1 MIKKY
6 QERTINI
13 SESGIIR
20 EQLAFVEQYREI
32 KKETKVKTDVII
44 GDVLEALKILPDEIV
59 DCVVTSPPYWK
70 QRDYGDEF
78 QIGQEETY
86 EEYIEKLS
94 FVFNELKRV
103 LKSTGTFFLNV
114 GYKYFEKEMLL
125 IPELLANNLQKNGWA
140 LINKIIWYKPNAMP
154 SSFEYRFSNVYEPIF
169 LFVKKES
176 KYNYYFSLDNLR
188 IPASNF
194 SNNKEPEDILGFEVK
209 NSLLKSKKSEGIVVK
224 VYKNKNGN
232 IISKVKWNDNSE
244 TFEIVQDFNKDS
256 QNIVELVCKD
266 CGGMIKNEF
275 QLNEHLNCQGFPVPI
290 LSEKIDYKNIEELSK
305 SIPLYKIDSFF
316 SDDKKSNYNGKFK
329 LNPKNRGASPG
340 ARKSL
345 FGEYLVLQRR
355 YKVYQPLIARYLRF
369 WRDKRKITIKEI
381 DEKFGYKDTA
391 SHWFRMDTG
400 SWGKGGSIPLP
411 DDWIKL
417 KELLDFD
424 DIYDRWVTETHLVL
438 QTVKPHP
445 KGKNPGDVWEIKLQ
459 PLTEAHF
466 ATFPEELVVKCI
478 EAGCPE
484 GGLVLDPF
492 AGSGTVGKVANELNR
507 NSILIELVEDYL
519 DIIKKRCKHINE
531 IIHIK

>member
-6 QERTINI
+6 KERTVELSKNMMIK
-13 SESGIIR
+13 
-20 EQLAFVEQYREI
+20 EQLLSLEAYKEI
-32 KKETKVKTDVII
+32 KKAETIKTDVFI
-44 GDVLEALKILPDEIV
+44 GDVLEVLKILPDEIV

-70 QRDYGDEF
+70 QRDYGNTS
-78 QIGQEETY
+78 QIGQEDTY

-94 FVFNELKRV
+94 SVFNELKRV
-103 LKSTGTFFLNV
+103 LKPTGTFFLNV
-114 GYKYFEKEMLL
+114 GYKYQEKEMLL
-125 IPELLANNLQKNGWA
+125 IPELLAHNLQKNGWA

-154 SSFEYRFSNVYEPIF
+154 SSFESRFSNVYEPIF

-188 IPASNF
+188 IPTSNF
-194 SNNKEPEDILGFEVK
+194 TNEKSPEEILGFEVR
-209 NSLLKSKKSEGIVVK
+209 NTLLKAKKSEGIVSK
-224 VYKNKNGN
+224 VYQNKKGE
-232 IISKVKWNDNSE
+232 ILVKVKWDDDNE
-244 TFEIVQDFNKDS
+244 TLEIVQDFNKDS
-256 QNIVELVCKD
+256 QNTIELICQD
-266 CGGMIKNEF
+266 CGGIIKNEF
-275 QLNEHLNCQGFPVPI
+275 QLNEHSDCESFP
-290 LSEKIDYKNIEELSK
+290 
-305 SIPLYKIDSFF
+305 IPLLPENTSHENLIEISQSLPLFEIESFF
-316 SDDKKSNYNGKFK
+316 SENKKSNYNGKFK
-329 LNPKNRGASPG
+329 LSPQNRGASPG

-355 YKVYQPLIARYLRF
+355 YKVYQSLIASYLRY
-369 WRDKRKITIKEI
+369 WREKKKITIKEI
-381 DEKFGYKDTA
+381 DEKLGYKDTA
-391 SHWFRMDTG
+391 GHWFRKDSG

-411 DDWIKL
+411 DDWFKL
-417 KELLDFD
+417 KEILEFD
-424 DIYDRWVTETHLVL
+424 DLYDRWVTETHLVL

-459 PLTEAHF
+459 PLSEAHF
-466 ATFPEELVVKCI
+466 ATFPEELVKKCI

-531 IIHIK
+531 IIYIK